1 MDVYVI
7 GNGFDLQHLL
17 PTKYINFLNVVN
29 FLISYYDKENMK
41 TVGDVFSK
49 LANGINPLDDM
60 PVPEN
65 DIVNNV
71 RLSRCFF
78 YVSDILRQIIEN
90 KGITKNKRS
99 SKIPFSITE
108 EQIARFEYSKEP
120 ISLSEISKRIFAVA
134 ENDNM
139 EKITYKQMLQ
149 WLIEIGLL
157 YVNSI
162 DGEKSEKLP
171 TEQGKQVG
179 IAIENRRG
187 HRGEYKVITYNIE
200 AQRFIVDNI
209 GAIIATINK

>member
-1 MDVYVI
+1 MTELEKIEY
-7 GNGFDLQHLL
+7 
-17 PTKYINFLNVVN
+17 TKMFI
-29 FLISYYDKENMK
+29 D
-41 TVGDVFSK
+41 K

-60 PVPEN
+60 PIPEN

-139 EKITYKQMLQ
+139 EKITYKQILQ

-157 YVNSI
+157 CVNSI

-179 IAIENRRG
+179 ITIENRRG
-187 HRGEYKVITYNIE
+187 RRGEYKVITYNID
-200 AQRFIVDNI
+200 AQRFIMDNI
-209 GAIIATINK
+209 GAIIATTNK